1 VCACVRV
8 CVRLYVCVRAR
19 VCVYACVCAYVY
31 AYVDAHNPRALARLY
46 PFHPHTRTHAHTT
59 TRTHAHTHTC
69 THAHTGVW
77 HSGMCLGLA
86 YYISAVDGGAAS
98 AQSALEATPTA
109 RRPRSNVLNTLP
121 NAVQMRQDDA
131 TTRT

>member
-1 VCACVRV
+1 VRECVRV
-8 CVRLYVCVRAR
+8 CMCVCVCMYVCAHVYVCMR
-19 VCVYACVCAYVY
+19 VCAHMYEHILTLTTLVLSLVCT
-31 AYVDAHNPRALARLY
+31 P
-46 PFHPHTRTHAHTT
+46 PPPHP
-59 TRTHAHTHTC
+59 
-69 THAHTGVW
+69 HTGVW

-86 YYISAVDGGAAS
+86 YHISAIDGGAAS

-109 RRPRSNVLNTLP
+109 RRPRSNVLNALP